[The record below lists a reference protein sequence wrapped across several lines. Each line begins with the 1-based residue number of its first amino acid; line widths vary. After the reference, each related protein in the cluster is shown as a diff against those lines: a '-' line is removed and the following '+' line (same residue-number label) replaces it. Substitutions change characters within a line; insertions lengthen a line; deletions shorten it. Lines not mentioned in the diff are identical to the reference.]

1 MIRMLADVFTL
12 AMGGQ
17 TQRPANKAPEK
28 FTR

>member
-17 TQRPANKAPEK
+17 TQRPVHKAEAK